1 MMRVK
6 LSLNE
11 IPGHC
16 VYCSLMLTTPGKI
29 SLPVALLLAVTA
41 FAQNPT
47 PAPAA
52 QSAPAATPAAAPAAA
67 APKIEDQAS
76 FMVVGLT
83 VRTNNAKEAGGQG
96 AIPQLWQSAMQNGT
110 LEQIPNRAA
119 DGMVVVY
126 SDYASD
132 NTGDYNYT
140 LGYRVTSADK
150 VPDGMV
156 AKTIKAGKYAVVTS
170 ETGPPQEVIPALWQ
184 RINSMTAEQMGG
196 ARAYQT
202 DFETYADIT
211 DFNNMQ
217 MTAHIGLK

>member
-1 MMRVK
+1 M
-6 LSLNE
+6 
-11 IPGHC
+11 
-16 VYCSLMLTTPGKI
+16 
-29 SLPVALLLAVTA
+29 LLLAATA
-41 FAQNPT
+41 FAQNPSAPAPAT
-47 PAPAA
+47 PQTAPAPAA
-52 QSAPAATPAAAPAAA
+52 TE
-67 APKIEDQAS
+67 APKVDDQAS
-76 FMVVGLT
+76 FIVIGVT

-96 AIPQLWQSAMQNGT
+96 EIPQLWQNAMQNQT
-110 LEQIPNRAA
+110 LEQIPNKAS
-119 DGMVVVY
+119 DGLVVVY

-156 AKTIKAGKYAVVTS
+156 AKTIKAGKYTALTS
-170 ETGPPQEVIPALWQ
+170 ETGPPQQVIPALWQ
-184 RINSMTAEQMGG
+184 RINSLTPQQLGG

-211 DFNNMQ
+211 DFGNMQ